1 MKPRRKLYNPD
12 WIERPLPASWWSI
25 QKAKAEDRMAAQ
37 DAMIEA
43 GMGLRGR
50 LSVDMVRAGPLKTD
64 EWVQPPQI
72 RGIGRRLGNL
82 TSSELEAQEYGRWS

>member
-1 MKPRRKLYNPD
+1 MAVLLIKDRPYRR
-12 WIERPLPASWWSI
+12 
-25 QKAKAEDRMAAQ
+25 
-37 DAMIEA
+37 
-43 GMGLRGR
+43 GLRGR